1 MMSEKRKDFS
11 LASYQY
17 LPPKLQDQASIRDQ
31 VELNQ
36 KDIDG
41 GLPWRPSGLPLCL
54 RPYRVGLQCER
65 SGFYAWVGKIPWR
78 RK

>member
-1 MMSEKRKDFS
+1 MMNEKGRKEFS
-11 LASYQY
+11 LESYQY

-41 GLPWRPSGLPLCL
+41 GLPWRSSGLPLWL
-54 RPYRVGLQCER
+54 RL
-65 SGFYAWVGKIPWR
+65 
-78 RK
+78 

>member
-41 GLPWRPSGLPLCL
+41 GLRWRPSGLPLWL
-54 RPYRVGLQCER
+54 RP
-65 SGFYAWVGKIPWR
+65 
-78 RK
+78 

>member
-1 MMSEKRKDFS
+1 MFFFFVFEKVCFKETYCDMNEKGRKDFS

-17 LPPKLQDQASIRDQ
+17 LPSKLQYQASIRDQ

-41 GLPWRPSGLPLCL
+41 GLPWQSSGLLLWL
-54 RPYRVGLQCER
+54 RP
-65 SGFYAWVGKIPWR
+65 
-78 RK
+78 